1 VASLWRALKPG
12 SQLTSSVHQRHS
24 APVRANP
31 GLASLG
37 IFLSPAFFVSTGDG
51 TKRQREMNMTTK
63 TLWMVVA
70 IAALMSVSATADD
83 TIAIKANVPFDFM
96 VGNQSVPAG
105 EYVFAQ
111 NGSWNM
117 IQISSWDM
125 RTALRV
131 LRYPAGNNTTNLPY
145 ALVFHKYGNRH
156 FLKQVWAGDGVMG
169 VQFPTSRAEKEEMA
183 LSAPAKTTLIASA
196 AR

>member
-1 VASLWRALKPG
+1 
-12 SQLTSSVHQRHS
+12 
-24 APVRANP
+24 
-31 GLASLG
+31 
-37 IFLSPAFFVSTGDG
+37 
-51 TKRQREMNMTTK
+51 MTTK

-70 IAALMSVSATADD
+70 IAALMSVSAIADD

-105 EYVFAQ
+105 EYIFAQ

-117 IQISSWDM
+117 IQISSRDT
-125 RTALRV
+125 RAALWV

-156 FLKQVWAGDGVMG
+156 FLKQVWAGDGVIG
-169 VQFPTSRAEKEEMA
+169 VQLPTSRAEKEEMA
-183 LSAPAKTTLIASA
+183 LRAPAKTTLVASA
-196 AR
+196 VR